1 MNKQDSGEQ
10 SGEWEAGDVVYVTCP
25 HSGDNHATFDY
36 LHNSIIGML
45 NFQLFGIPLVGSD
58 ICGFHG

>member
-1 MNKQDSGEQ
+1 MESGKH
-10 SGEWEAGDVVYVTCP
+10 AGDVVYVTCP
-25 HSGDNHATFDY
+25 YSGDNHATFDY
-36 LHNSIIGML
+36 LHNSITGML